1 MVVGPAASSL
11 LSQWQDAQ
19 RVSAGL
25 RASIMGGAERAGIQ
39 RGGVRKVEW
48 ALGISLARAGEMD
61 VLSHCSAMMVCGVRH
76 MRRAPS
82 RQSAISIILALMFSA
97 ISGLNW

>member
-1 MVVGPAASSL
+1 
-11 LSQWQDAQ
+11 
-19 RVSAGL
+19 
-25 RASIMGGAERAGIQ
+25 MGGAERAGIQ

-48 ALGISLARAGEMD
+48 ALAISLARAGEMD

-82 RQSAISIILALMFSA
+82 LQSATSIILALRPSRLSKLSSDVALSLILHVIMF
-97 ISGLNW
+97 

>member
-1 MVVGPAASSL
+1 MGEIHPL
-11 LSQWQDAQ
+11 
-19 RVSAGL
+19 
-25 RASIMGGAERAGIQ
+25 GGAERAGIQ
-39 RGGVRKVEW
+39 RGGVRKVER

-61 VLSHCSAMMVCGVRH
+61 VLSHCNAMMVCGVRH

-97 ISGLNW
+97 ISGGLNW